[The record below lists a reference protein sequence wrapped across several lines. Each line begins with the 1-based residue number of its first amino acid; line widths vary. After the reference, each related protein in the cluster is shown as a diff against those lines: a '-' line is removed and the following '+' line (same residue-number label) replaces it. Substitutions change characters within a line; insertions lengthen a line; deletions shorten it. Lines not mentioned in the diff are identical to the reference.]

1 MGSVA
6 KVVKKV
12 TKSIK
17 RPISK
22 IVKGVA
28 RGIAKVGK
36 SVLRGV
42 GKLQAKLG
50 PLGSIALAIAMP
62 YAMSGL
68 SAGTTGLMNSQ
79 NVFLRSI
86 GNVGNAIR
94 TGYTQ
99 HLVLLLV
106 LLVKDFQA
114 LEKVIIFFLEFLM
127 VQKIYLIKQELL

>member
-12 TKSIK
+12 TKVAK
-17 RPISK
+17 KPFSK
-22 IVKGVA
+22 ITKGIA

-36 SVLRGV
+36 SVMRGV
-42 GKLQAKLG
+42 GKINKKFG
-50 PLGSIALAIAMP
+50 PLGSIALAVAMP
-62 YAMSGL
+62 YAMGGL
-68 SAGTTGLMNSQ
+68 SNMIGHGGMAAGQASGWMGSQ

-99 HLVLLLV
+99 ATGAIS
-106 LLVKDFQA
+106 KTFSTNYS
-114 LEKVIIFFLEFLM
+114 F
-127 VQKIYLIKQELL
+127 Y